1 MMPLCFVL
9 ADGMLRKEAGSGP
22 LDLRSEPAEV
32 TLCFEF
38 HSLEISVPGLPM
50 GIEGFS
56 QVPFP
61 KSADL
66 NVESI
71 VAANERP

>member
-1 MMPLCFVL
+1 
-9 ADGMLRKEAGSGP
+9 
-22 LDLRSEPAEV
+22 
-32 TLCFEF
+32 
-38 HSLEISVPGLPM
+38 M